1 MRLKDFL
8 KTVSIDDVV
17 WYADRNEADKLRD
30 TYETLTTVKP
40 TYGNPDMKITVKE
53 IDGEPAV
60 CNTHLGA
67 ISDVVG
73 YHLYIDK
80 HVELTDEELAVLLL
94 RTLSTAIDEENEEA
108 WDDIMNLQKAKIV
121 R

>member
-1 MRLKDFL
+1 MKLRDFL
-8 KTVSIDDVV
+8 KTISIDDVL
-17 WYADRNEADKLRD
+17 WYADRDEADRLRD
-30 TYETLTTVKP
+30 TYETLMAVKP

-67 ISDVVG
+67 VSDVVG
-73 YHLYIDK
+73 YHLAIDK
-80 HVELTDEELAVLLL
+80 HIELTDEELAVVLL
-94 RTLSTAIDEENEEA
+94 RALSAAIDEENEDA